1 MSEVYDR
8 VIEILILAVV
18 QGVTEWLPISSSG
31 HLVIVQKSMGLE
43 ELPLLF
49 PVTLHVG
56 TLCVILLTF
65 WKDIVDIFKAL
76 VRLDFKS
83 EEGKLAL
90 YIVVGSLPTAAI
102 GLVFRDIIESLFYSL
117 LAVGVALLITGF
129 FLYISERR
137 KNGRKLGG
145 LDSLLIGIAQGVAI
159 IPGISRSGVTIS
171 TGLLRR
177 VEKEK
182 VFRYSFLLSI
192 PAIIGAAV
200 TESMNMT
207 VSNVDMATLLLGA
220 VTSMIV
226 GYVFLKLLLRII
238 LRERLH
244 LFAYYCW
251 IVGMMLIFYCFAQP
265 V

>member
-1 MSEVYDR
+1 VSKVYDSL
-8 VIEILILAVV
+8 IEILILAVV

-31 HLVIVQKSMGLE
+31 HLVIVQEWMGLE

-56 TLCVILLTF
+56 TLFVILLTF
-65 WKDIVDIFKAL
+65 WKDIGNIFKAL
-76 VRLDFKS
+76 FRLDFKS

-102 GLVFRDIIESLFYSL
+102 GFVFHDILESFFYSL
-117 LAVGVALLITGF
+117 FAVGVALLITGF

-159 IPGISRSGVTIS
+159 VPGVSRSGVTIT
-171 TGLLRR
+171 TGLLRK

-200 TESMNMT
+200 TEATNLT
-207 VSNVDMATLLLGA
+207 VSNVDPAILLLGA
-220 VTSMIV
+220 VTSMTV
-226 GYVFLKLLLRII
+226 GYASLKLLLKIV

-244 LFAYYCW
+244 FFAYYCW
-251 IVGMMLIFYCFAQP
+251 IVGIILILYCLAQP

>member
-1 MSEVYDR
+1 VSEVYDR

-31 HLVIVQKSMGLE
+31 HLVIVQESMGLE

-56 TLCVILLTF
+56 TLCVILLMF

-76 VRLDFKS
+76 VRLDFES

-102 GLVFRDIIESLFYSL
+102 GLVFRDIIESFFYSL
-117 LAVGVALLITGF
+117 LVVGVALLITGF
-129 FLYISERR
+129 FLFISERR

-192 PAIIGAAV
+192 PAIIGATV

-207 VSNVDMATLLLGA
+207 VSNVDVTTLLLGA

-238 LRERLH
+238 LREKLH

-251 IVGMMLIFYCFAQP
+251 IVGIMLISYYFAQP